1 MSWWRGLRD
10 YALDMIR
17 DIDRIAD
24 RIDEAFSEHVAPP
37 VQRVATKVDRSLDV
51 TWDRVQSGTRST
63 VQDLDTRY
71 QKFMV
76 KRVDP
81 LFGQARTAY
90 LEEMGNLEISPHEV
104 MLNRRIALTAGF
116 FFALLAGKL
125 LFPPS
130 LMITVPLS
138 FTLALPV
145 FEMARRSVKQQ
156 RRVTYH
162 VVGAINVI
170 AIWLSGLYLPAIGAT
185 FFFYIGEKLL
195 MVTEDRSHKG
205 LISVFSQQPRTVWV
219 LRNGVEV
226 ELPFAELA
234 EGDTIVVDA
243 GGIMPADG
251 VVTKGMASIDQHM
264 LTGEAQPA
272 EKAPGDKVFAST
284 LVLAGKIYVRVDKA
298 GSETVAAKIGEVL
311 NKTASYQMA
320 LQSRGSKIAHDAAL
334 PTLILTGLA
343 LPLGS
348 DAALGMLNSSFGVS
362 VRVSAPIAMLNLF
375 NIASYHAILLKDG
388 RSLELLSTV
397 DTVLF
402 DKTGTLTLS
411 QPNVAKVYSAGAHD
425 ERQILTLAAAA
436 EYRQTHPIALAV
448 VAEAQ
453 ARGLAIPEIDDARY
467 EIGYGIKV
475 QVGEQKVLVGSE
487 RFLRASNIALTPEI
501 EQAREVCHGKGHS
514 FILVAVDGRLAGAI
528 ELQPTVRPEAE
539 EIVAALRKRGLKL
552 AIVSG
557 DQEGPTRTLAERLG
571 MDQYFANVLPEGKAS
586 LVEQLQQQGHSV
598 CFVGDGINDSIA
610 LKKAN
615 VSVSLRGATTVATD
629 AAQVVLMQESL
640 QKLPFLFYLAD
651 EMDRSLR
658 WGYQAG
664 MIPGVINV
672 FGVFFLGW
680 GYFAGMGLTLASLA
694 AGMGIAMY
702 PWYKHKNEI
711 ERDEQARRTAAGAS
725 ASAGTGTAPV
735 TDPVHQLPKSGAA

>member
-1 MSWWRGLRD
+1 MSWWRDLRD

-17 DIDRIAD
+17 DVDQIAE
-24 RIDEAFSEHVAPP
+24 RIDEAFSEHLAPP
-37 VQRVATKVDRSLDV
+37 VQRLAGKVDQALDR
-51 TWDRVQSGTRST
+51 TWDQLQSGTNST
-63 VQDLDTRY
+63 VKALDDRY

-81 LFGQARTAY
+81 LFGQTRTAY
-90 LEEMGNLEISPHEV
+90 LEEMGSLEISPHEV
-104 MLNRRIALTAGF
+104 HLNRQIASTAGLF
-116 FFALLAGKL
+116 VALLVGKIF
-125 LFPPS
+125 FPWT

-138 FTLALPV
+138 FLQAVPI
-145 FEMARRSVKQQ
+145 FEMAERSVKKQ

-162 VVGAINVI
+162 VISAINVT
-170 AIWLSGLYLPAIGAT
+170 AIWLSGLYLPAVGAT
-185 FFFYIGEKLL
+185 FLLYLGEKLL
-195 MVTEDRSHKG
+195 MVTQDRSHKG

-219 LRNGVEV
+219 VRDGVEV
-226 ELPFAELA
+226 ERPFAEIA

-251 VVTKGMASIDQHM
+251 MVTKGMASIDQHM

-272 EKAPGDKVFAST
+272 EKAVGDKVFAST
-284 LVLAGKIYVRVDKA
+284 LVLAGKVYVRVDKA

-343 LPLGS
+343 LPLGADS
-348 DAALGMLNSSFGVS
+348 ALGMLNSSFGVS

-388 RSLELLSTV
+388 RSLELLSSV
-397 DTVLF
+397 NMVLF

-411 QPNVAKVYSAGAHD
+411 QPHVANIYSVGALD
-425 ERQILTLAAAA
+425 EQRILTLAAAA
-436 EYRQTHPIALAV
+436 EHRQTHPIALAIL
-448 VAEAQ
+448 AEAQ
-453 ARGLAIPEIDDARY
+453 ARGLQVPEIDDARY

-487 RFLRASNIALTPEI
+487 RFMRTSAITVPAAI
-501 EQAREVCHGKGHS
+501 EQVRESCYAKGHS
-514 FILVAVDGRLAGAI
+514 LILIAVDGALAGAI

-539 EIVAALRKRGLKL
+539 AVIASLRTRGLKL
-552 AIVSG
+552 IIVSG

-571 MDQYFANVLPEGKAS
+571 MDGYFANVLPEGKAG
-586 LVEQLQQQGHSV
+586 LVEELQRQGRSV

-615 VSVSLRGATTVATD
+615 VSISLRGATTAATD
-629 AAQVVLMQESL
+629 SAQVILMQESL

-658 WGYQAG
+658 WGHQAG
-664 MIPGVINV
+664 LIPGVLNV

-680 GYFAGMGLTLASLA
+680 GYYAGMGLSLASLA
-694 AGMGIAMY
+694 AGLGIAMY
-702 PWYKHKNEI
+702 PWHKHKREI
-711 ERDEQARRTAAGAS
+711 EKDEKARQKSAGAVPS
-725 ASAGTGTAPV
+725 
-735 TDPVHQLPKSGAA
+735 LPG